1 MKLFRTLSTPRLL
14 GLIAA
19 VVAATVAG
27 TIAVAARGGG
37 GATPPPEALPNAI
50 HDALSAPAPAGIT
63 ARIRFTNNL
72 LPSSSLTGQT
82 GSALLGGATGRLW
95 VNATGGR
102 LELQSD
108 AGDTQITWN
117 DKTLT
122 VYDASSNTAYVA
134 DLPQQTATPKDNGAV
149 PSLDRITTV
158 LSKLG
163 AHWAISDAVPSN
175 VGGQEA
181 YTVTVSPKQSGGLL
195 GSAELAWDA
204 LHGTPLKVAVYP
216 RGATKAVLG
225 LEVTSI
231 SFGSVP
237 DADVSI
243 SPPAGTKIVDL
254 STSQRSGGQNGVPP
268 VTGLPAVQAAAPFT
282 VVAPD
287 SLNGLTRQDVRLVG
301 PTDAR
306 SVVAVYGQGL
316 GAIVVVER
324 QAQASS
330 GQVGGTID
338 ALPGVL
344 LDGVTAH
351 ELATPLGTLL
361 AWNRDG
367 VSHILAGSVLPAA
380 AESAARALK

>member
-1 MKLFRTLSTPRLL
+1 VKLFRTLSTPRLL

-19 VVAATVAG
+19 VVAAAIAG

-37 GATPPPEALPNAI
+37 GGEPPPKKTL
-50 HDALSAPAPAGIT
+50 DAQA
-63 ARIRFTNNL
+63 
-72 LPSSSLTGQT
+72 
-82 GSALLGGATGRLW
+82 GSALLGSATGRLW

-134 DLPQQTATPKDNGAV
+134 DLPQQSATSKDNGAV

-163 AHWAISDAVPSN
+163 AHWAISGAVPSN

-216 RGATKAVLG
+216 RGATKPVLG

-367 VSHILAGSVLPAA
+367 VSYILAGSVLPAA